1 MRRKNI
7 PVLLTEHRLHR
18 GVAESPSLV
27 IFKGGMCLNSLWVLM
42 GTRDPAAKHVSSVSA
57 SPKINFTSSSI
68 ACHRKM
74 PQDLSSLKKGGKAP
88 RSNKADKC
96 SP

>member
-1 MRRKNI
+1 MRKNFI
-7 PVLLTEHRLHR
+7 VLLTEHRLPR

-27 IFKGGMCLNSLWVLM
+27 IFKGGMCLDSLWVLM
-42 GTRDPAAKHVSSVSA
+42 GTRDPAAEHVLNVSA
-57 SPKINFTSSSI
+57 SSKINFTSSSI

-74 PQDLSSLKKGGKAP
+74 PQDLSSLQRGGKAP
-88 RSNKADKC
+88 RSNNADKC